1 MDTSVTPTPK
11 IPYDLVRI
19 AVRENL
25 PSVTEP
31 AQSLEETMDSIRLK
45 INILQDIVDAP
56 VDDEKNPDMTDAVHG
71 LLKELAVVEERFKVW
86 YEKLNLACVMIGL
99 VYPLQNP
106 TPETQRTMGIR
117 EGLPS

>member
-1 MDTSVTPTPK
+1 M
-11 IPYDLVRI
+11 
-19 AVRENL
+19 N
-25 PSVTEP
+25 
-31 AQSLEETMDSIRLK
+31 SIRLK

-99 VYPLQNP
+99 VYPLQDP
-106 TPETQRTMGIR
+106 TPETQRTMGVW
-117 EGLPS
+117 EGLPN